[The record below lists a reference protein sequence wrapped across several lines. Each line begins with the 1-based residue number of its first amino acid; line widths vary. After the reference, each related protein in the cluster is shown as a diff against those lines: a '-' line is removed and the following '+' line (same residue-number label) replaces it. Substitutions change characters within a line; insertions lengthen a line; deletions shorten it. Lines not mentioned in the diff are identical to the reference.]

1 MKKASKFVASL
12 LAGSMVL
19 SMAACG
25 NESGN
30 QESSSTPQQSTTEST
45 PAAGSE
51 DTTPAESSQPEA
63 EPADE
68 VVKPDK
74 IKVMIDGTVPT
85 QENYGDDFWKKYT
98 ELTGVEVEVIQP
110 DHDAYYDVVGQ
121 TFAGRDWPDVII
133 LSSTYYTGYASEG
146 ALWDMTDAYAN
157 SDLKAR
163 HDAKAGSDT
172 VVDSL
177 RINGSLY
184 GMPATHGNGCV
195 TYVKQAWLD
204 NCGITSVPTN
214 YEEYVAMLD
223 AFTNGDPDGD
233 GTNGNTFAVA
243 AAGFVGNEAPYTNYL
258 AEFYQDAYPSFM
270 QDANGNWIDGFETDA
285 MKAAMGRL
293 ADAYAK
299 GYIDPTTLTNGTGDC
314 RNKFYSDEF
323 GVFTYWAGT
332 WANNLKTNLEA
343 NGLSGDLVA
352 LPPIAEVGA
361 YVDRITPAWCI
372 TSTCENPEGV
382 FKYFIEAMQD
392 GGDVQFLFTYG
403 VEGKHWST
411 AAETLWADDPDK
423 AKTYEEGQ
431 FHFLPNAEKPTTAY
445 TKAHIDPM
453 LALVDLEAPENSV
466 TETAKA
472 AQELFNANCK
482 PAFIVPS
489 TDEMS
494 MYNGDLT
501 TLKNEL
507 IAKVTMGEMSIEDA
521 YAKYEADGGAEWSK
535 TIVDSLNAQ

>member
-12 LAGSMVL
+12 LAGSMVM

-25 NESGN
+25 NDAGN
-30 QESSSTPQQSTTEST
+30 QNESSTPQSGVESTTPAAGGEEST
-45 PAAGSE
+45 PASDSTE
-51 DTTPAESSQPEA
+51 PEA
-63 EPADE
+63 PDNE
-68 VVKPDK
+68 VAKPDK

-98 ELTGVEVEVIQP
+98 ELTGIEVEVIQP

-146 ALWDMTDAYAN
+146 ALWDMTDAYAS
-157 SDLKAR
+157 SDLKTR

-233 GTNGNTFAVA
+233 GVNGNTFAVA
-243 AAGFVGNEAPYTNYL
+243 AAGLIGNEAPYTNYL

-270 QDANGNWIDGFETDA
+270 QDASGNWIDGFETDA
-285 MKAAMGRL
+285 MKAALGRL
-293 ADAYAK
+293 SDAYAK

-343 NGLSGDLVA
+343 NELSGDLVA

-403 VEGKHWST
+403 VEGKHWSR
-411 AAETLWADDPDK
+411 AAETLWADTEK

-431 FHFLPNAEKPTTAY
+431 FHFLPNAEKPETAY

-466 TETAKA
+466 TETALA
-472 AQELFNANCK
+472 SQELFNSNCK

-507 IAKVTMGEMSIEDA
+507 IAKVTMGEMTIEDA

-535 TIVDSLNAQ
+535 SIVDSLNAQ